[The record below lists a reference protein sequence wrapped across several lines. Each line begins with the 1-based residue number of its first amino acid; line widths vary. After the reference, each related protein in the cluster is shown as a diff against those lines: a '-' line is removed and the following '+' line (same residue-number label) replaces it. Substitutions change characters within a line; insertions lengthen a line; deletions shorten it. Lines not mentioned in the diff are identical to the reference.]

1 VLATDER
8 RSQIERAV
16 LDEIIALHPDHLT
29 VPELVMKMRAGE
41 DWCEEE
47 YLRHG
52 VRELCRSGLARSIG
66 EVIVPTH
73 AALHFAQLLI
83 WS

>member
-1 VLATDER
+1 MPALDEKQA
-8 RSQIERAV
+8 QIERAV

-29 VPELVMKMRAGE
+29 VAELVTKMRAGE

-47 YLRHG
+47 HLRHG
-52 VRELCRSGLARSIG
+52 VRELCRSGLARAIG
-66 EVIVPTH
+66 EVIAPTH
-73 AALHFAQLLI
+73 AALHFSQLLI